1 MRIGITMLSHDFRL
15 GGPGTY
21 TVEVVSRLLALDRA
35 NEYVLM
41 YPAFGWAR
49 QGFGQYRQHPH
60 VTEVVAQSRVPI
72 KEHWEQLVV
81 PPVAERHGV
90 DVLFGPLN
98 AIPIRGRFKK
108 VMAMHGV
115 ELLTSRD
122 SVTLLRSIRWRFN
135 LRYVL
140 RAADRILTVSDTMSG
155 VLARVPGLDVSRVRR
170 VYLAASPR
178 FHVVDDE
185 AILAAFRRKYRLDG
199 PYLLFVGKLFPQKN
213 ASTLFRAFARIKDRI
228 PHRVVV
234 VGGVRW
240 KYEEDLALI
249 DELGI
254 GDRLTLIDHTQPD
267 ELALFYNLADCFIY
281 PSLYET
287 FGLAQIEAMGCGCP
301 VVASTGGSIPEV
313 AGGAALL
320 VEARDDAALAE
331 TILRVVTQP
340 ELRADLVRR
349 GFERAAD
356 FSWDKTAMETLRIM
370 QELHTGN
377 GHPSVLTTGAGD
389 PRAGAKG
396 R

>member
-1 MRIGITMLSHDFRL
+1 MKIGITMLSHDFRL

-21 TVEVVSRLLALDRA
+21 TVEVVSRLVALDRA

-41 YPAFGWAR
+41 YPDFGWAR
-49 QGFGQYRQHPH
+49 QGFGQYRRHPH
-60 VTEVVAQSRVPI
+60 VTEVIAGSRVPI

-81 PPVAERHGV
+81 PGVAERHRV
-90 DVLFGPLN
+90 DVVFGPLN

-122 SVTLLRSIRWRFN
+122 SVTLLRAIRWRFN

-140 RAADRILTVSDTMSG
+140 RSADRVLTVSDSMSG
-155 VLARVPGLDVSRVRR
+155 VLTQVPGIDASRVRR
-170 VYLAASPR
+170 VYLAANPR
-178 FHVVDDE
+178 FRVVREE
-185 AILAAFRRKYRLDG
+185 ALLTAFRAKYRLDS

-240 KYEEDLALI
+240 KFEEDLALI
-249 DELGI
+249 EQLGI
-254 GDRLTLIDHTQPD
+254 GDRLTLVDHTQPD

-301 VVASTGGSIPEV
+301 VIASTAGSIPEV

-331 TILRVVTQP
+331 TILRVVSEP

-349 GFERAAD
+349 GLARAAV
-356 FSWDKTAMETLRIM
+356 FNWDNTAMETLRIM
-370 QELHTGN
+370 QEVHDGN
-377 GHPSVLTTGAGD
+377 GQSAMLTTDAGV
-389 PRAGAKG
+389 PRAEAPG

>member
-21 TVEVVSRLLALDRA
+21 TVEMVSRLLALDRG

-49 QGFGQYRQHPH
+49 QGFGQYRQYPH
-60 VTEVVAQSRVPI
+60 ATEVIAESRVPV

-81 PPVAERHGV
+81 PRVAERHGV

-135 LRYVL
+135 LKYVL
-140 RAADRILTVSDTMSG
+140 RAADRILTVSDTMTE
-155 VLARVPGLDVSRVRR
+155 VLARVPDLDASRVRR

-178 FHVVDDE
+178 FRVVDD
-185 AILAAFRRKYRLDG
+185 AARLAEFRLKYRLEE

-213 ASTLFRAFARIKDRI
+213 ASTLFRAFAQIKDRI

-249 DELGI
+249 AELGI
-254 GDRLTLIDHTQPD
+254 ADRVTLVDHTQPD
-267 ELALFYNLADCFIY
+267 ELALFYNLADCFVY

-301 VVASTGGSIPEV
+301 VIASTAGSIPEV

-320 VEARDDAALAE
+320 VEARDDAALADA
-331 TILRVVTQP
+331 IHRVVTQP
-340 ELRADLVRR
+340 ELRAELVRR
-349 GFERAAD
+349 GLARAAA
-356 FSWDKTAMETLRIM
+356 FSWDKTAMETLQVM
-370 QELHTGN
+370 QELRSGN
-377 GHPSVLTTGAGD
+377 GHPVAVTSDAGGPPVGA
-389 PRAGAKG
+389 PG

>member
-41 YPAFGWAR
+41 YPDFGWAR

-60 VTEVVAQSRVPI
+60 VTEVVARSRVPI

-178 FHVVDDE
+178 FHVVDDQ
-185 AILAAFRRKYRLDG
+185 AILAAFRRKHRLDG

-213 ASTLFRAFARIKDRI
+213 ASTLFRAFARIKERI

-249 DELGI
+249 NELGI

-267 ELALFYNLADCFIY
+267 ELVSVLQPGRLLRLPLAVRDLR
-281 PSLYET
+281 P
-287 FGLAQIEAMGCGCP
+287 GADRGDGCGCP
-301 VVASTGGSIPEV
+301 VIASTAGSIPEV

-349 GFERAAD
+349 GLERAAD
-356 FSWDKTAMETLRIM
+356 FSWDKTAMETLLIM

-377 GHPSVLTTGAGD
+377 GQPSVLTTGAGG
-389 PRAGAKG
+389 PRAGAPG

>member
-1 MRIGITMLSHDFRL
+1 MRIGITMLSHDYRL

-21 TVEVVSRLLALDRA
+21 TVEVVSRLVALDRA
-35 NEYVLM
+35 NEYVLL
-41 YPAFGWAR
+41 YPQFGWAR
-49 QGFGQYRQHPH
+49 QGFGQYRQYPH
-60 VTEVVAQSRVPI
+60 VTEVIARSRVPI

-81 PPVAERHGV
+81 PGVAERHGV

-98 AIPIRGRFKK
+98 AIPIRGRFRK

-135 LRYVL
+135 LKYVL
-140 RAADRILTVSDTMSG
+140 RAADRVLTVSDTMTS
-155 VLARVPGLDVSRVRR
+155 VLGRVPRFDVSKVRR

-178 FHVVDDE
+178 FRVVDD
-185 AILAAFRRKYRLDG
+185 ASLLASFRRKYRLDE

-240 KYEEDLALI
+240 KYEEDLALLA
-249 DELGI
+249 ELGI
-254 GDRLTLIDHTQPD
+254 ADRVTLLDHTQPD
-267 ELALFYNLADCFIY
+267 ELALFYNLADCFVY

-301 VVASTGGSIPEV
+301 VIASTGGSIPEV

-320 VEARDDAALAE
+320 VEARDDAALADA
-331 TILRVVTQP
+331 IYRVVTQP

-349 GFERAAD
+349 GLARAAT
-356 FSWDKTAMETLRIM
+356 FSWENTALETLRIM
-370 QELHTGN
+370 QELRSGN
-377 GHPSVLTTGAGD
+377 GHPSWFTRGAGG
-389 PRAGAKG
+389 PPVGAPG